1 MRTFYA
7 HMIDASHSSLEPT
20 MRVADASKST
30 RKPTTVSLHRA
41 ILKEAKALG
50 INISRSTEAGIKEA
64 VRRSKREQW
73 LKANADALESSNAFV
88 ETNGLPL
95 AKYRRF

>member
-1 MRTFYA
+1 
-7 HMIDASHSSLEPT
+7 

-30 RKPTTVSLHRA
+30 RKPTTVSLNCA
-41 ILKEAKALG
+41 ILKEVKALG
-50 INISRSTEAGIKEA
+50 INISRSAEAAIKEA

-73 LKANADALESSNAFV
+73 LKTNADTLESSNASV
-88 ETNGLPL
+88 EANGLPL